1 MRGRSHTETGL
12 THRGLLTSSGKS
24 TVFPTGTY
32 AEEVQMS
39 SQGTAGVPAKQHQDW
54 LRRFFAREDALYD
67 HYAAVGQAKSAR
79 AKAFYLLMHLLP
91 GILGWALINVNSIYQ
106 AQLRLTGLPGR
117 ALQYTWLI
125 VFAFGWHLVTPVLL
139 LRFKDKLTWK
149 QTLGFLGL
157 NRVDVRGLFVVLPV
171 YCALFALAALPYMQW
186 IWHPLEKW
194 LQSVPAFHMPDYTIF
209 KGGPGGLYTFPPLAL
224 LFLFI
229 GNFLGE
235 ELYFR
240 GYLMKKI
247 AFLGNAAWIVNSVLF
262 AIYHFWQIPQTW
274 PLVGLVLTIGLLMQ
288 LRKDLYVMVAFHF
301 FINMWLTYGE
311 YPFARLMHFAK

>member
-1 MRGRSHTETGL
+1 MSAQ
-12 THRGLLTSSGKS
+12 GK
-24 TVFPTGTY
+24 
-32 AEEVQMS
+32 A
-39 SQGTAGVPAKQHQDW
+39 TADVPAKPPQGW
-54 LRRFFAREDALYD
+54 LRRFFVREDALYD
-67 HYAAVGQAKSAR
+67 HYAVVGQAKSAA

-91 GILGWALINVNSIYQ
+91 GILGWSRINANSIFL
-106 AQLRLTGLPGR
+106 AQLRLTGLSGR
-117 ALQYTWLI
+117 SLQFGWLI
-125 VFAFGWHLVTPVLL
+125 VFAFGWHMVTPVLL
-139 LRFKDKLTWK
+139 LRYKGNLTWK
-149 QTLGFLGL
+149 QTLEFLGL
-157 NRVDVRGLFVVLPV
+157 NRVDLRGLFVVLPV
-171 YCALFALAALPYMQW
+171 YCALFVLAALPYMQW

-194 LQSVPAFHMPDYTIF
+194 LQSMPGFHIPDYSIF
-209 KGGPGGLYTFPPLAL
+209 KGGPEGLYSFPPVAL

-247 AFLGNAAWIVNSVLF
+247 AFLGNAAWIVNSILF

>member
-1 MRGRSHTETGL
+1 MSAQGR
-12 THRGLLTSSGKS
+12 
-24 TVFPTGTY
+24 
-32 AEEVQMS
+32 A
-39 SQGTAGVPAKQHQDW
+39 TAGAPAKQHQGW

-117 ALQYTWLI
+117 SLQYAWLI

-149 QTLGFLGL
+149 QTLEFLGL
-157 NRVDVRGLFVVLPV
+157 SRVDVRGLFVVLPV

-194 LQSVPAFHMPDYTIF
+194 LQSVPAFQMPDYTIF
-209 KGGPGGLYTFPPLAL
+209 KGGRNGLYSFPPIAL

-247 AFLGNAAWIVNSVLF
+247 AFLGDSAWIVNSILF
-262 AIYHFWQIPQTW
+262 A
-274 PLVGLVLTIGLLMQ
+274 
-288 LRKDLYVMVAFHF
+288 
-301 FINMWLTYGE
+301 FITFGRFPKRGRW
-311 YPFARLMHFAK
+311 

>member
-1 MRGRSHTETGL
+1 MFGQVYGSL
-12 THRGLLTSSGKS
+12 TAA
-24 TVFPTGTY
+24 Y
-32 AEEVQMS
+32 AKGVQMS
-39 SQGTAGVPAKQHQDW
+39 AQGRATAGAPAKQYQGW
-54 LRRFFAREDALYD
+54 LRRFFVRPDALYD
-67 HYAAVGQAKSAR
+67 HYAAIGQAKSAG

-117 ALQYTWLI
+117 SLQYAWLI
-125 VFAFGWHLVTPVLL
+125 VFAIGWHLVTPVLL
-139 LRFKDKLTWK
+139 LRFKDRLTWK
-149 QTLGFLGL
+149 QTLEFLGM
-157 NRVDVRGLFVVLPV
+157 NRVDLRGLFVVLPV
-171 YCALFALAALPYMQW
+171 YCALFALAALFYMRW
-186 IWHPLEKW
+186 VWSPLQVW

-209 KGGPGGLYTFPPLAL
+209 KGGPEGLYSFPPIAL

-247 AFLGNAAWIVNSVLF
+247 AFLGNSAWIVNSILF

-274 PLVGLVLTIGLLMQ
+274 PLIGLVLAIGLLMQ
-288 LRKDLYVMVAFHF
+288 LRKDLYVLVAFHF
-301 FINMWLTYGE
+301 FINMWLTYGD
-311 YPFARLMHFAK
+311 YPLARLVHLAK